1 MRRPDL
7 TARRTGGLIRFWA
20 AGILIA
26 VGLFALGRQIPAA
39 RDLLVP
45 GYWIL
50 GAAAVF
56 FTARW
61 YRPRRGERRRA
72 DRRGQ

>member
-1 MRRPDL
+1 MKRLDVTQRRF
-7 TARRTGGLIRFWA
+7 GGLVRFWLAATLIA
-20 AGILIA
+20 AGLY
-26 VGLFALGRQIPAA
+26 ALGRMIPAA

-50 GAAAVF
+50 AAFVLF

-61 YRPRRGERRRA
+61 YRPRRGERRRR
-72 DRRGQ
+72 DRRG